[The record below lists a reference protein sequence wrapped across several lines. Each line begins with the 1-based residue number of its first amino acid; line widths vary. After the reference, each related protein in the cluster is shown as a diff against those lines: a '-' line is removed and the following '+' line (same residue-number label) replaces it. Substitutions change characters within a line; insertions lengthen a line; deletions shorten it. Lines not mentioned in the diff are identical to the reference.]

1 MTTAE
6 AVPDRVVYREELA
19 RIAEVQSDTIGK
31 WIREHRIPRPEVAVS
46 RKRQGWHASTLRALG
61 YVVPSNQSA

>member
-1 MTTAE
+1 MSDVE
-6 AVPDRVVYREELA
+6 APDRVVYRDELA
-19 RIAEVQSDTIGK
+19 RLADVESETIGK
-31 WIREHRIPRPEVAVS
+31 WIRERRIPKPDVAVS